1 MHDPLGKTIRRVLAF
16 SMGLGL
22 LLGGLPAAAQE
33 KASVRLKWLPQAQFA
48 GIYMAKEK
56 GFYLAEGID
65 MTINPGGPN
74 ISAEALVAAGTD
86 QFAQG
91 GGVDSQVTSRAKN
104 LPLVTIGIM
113 HQKTPFVFISH
124 ADSGIKAVKDFKGK
138 KVSVWFTGAQFVLY
152 SMLAQNGLAQSDVTI
167 QPQQV
172 ALTPFL
178 DRQVDVVAAT
188 LYNEMNTIK
197 ARKVSVN
204 IIAAEDSGITMP
216 RDPLMTSE
224 KVIQERPKLV
234 QGFVNATLRGWKYA
248 FQNKKETIDVLLR
261 VAPTLDRAHQ
271 EAMLVSTEEVT
282 LAGTGKSQG
291 IGYIDMPAVE
301 KAHKVLLDNKAI
313 DSPIDLSKAFD
324 DRFWKAA
331 PDADKKM

>member
-33 KASVRLKWLPQAQFA
+33 KASVRLKLLPQAQFA

-271 EAMLVSTEEVT
+271 EAMLVSAEEVT

>member
-271 EAMLVSTEEVT
+271 EAMLVSAEEVT

>member
-1 MHDPLGKTIRRVLAF
+1 MHDPLGKTIRRLLAF

-271 EAMLVSTEEVT
+271 EAMLVSAEEVT

>member
-124 ADSGIKAVKDFKGK
+124 ADYGIKAVKDFKGK

-248 FQNKKETIDVLLR
+248 FQNKKETVDVLLR
-261 VAPTLDRAHQ
+261 IAPTLDRAHQ
-271 EAMLVSTEEVT
+271 EAMLVSAEEVT
-282 LAGTGKSQG
+282 LAGSGKSQG

-324 DRFWKAA
+324 NRFWKAA

>member
-1 MHDPLGKTIRRVLAF
+1 MHVPLGKTIRRVLAF

-248 FQNKKETIDVLLR
+248 FQNKKETVDVLLR
-261 VAPTLDRAHQ
+261 IAPTLDRAHQ
-271 EAMLVSTEEVT
+271 EAMLVSAEEVT

>member
-248 FQNKKETIDVLLR
+248 FQNKKETVDVLLR
-261 VAPTLDRAHQ
+261 IAPTLDRAHQ
-271 EAMLVSTEEVT
+271 EAMLVSAEEVT
-282 LAGTGKSQG
+282 LAGSGKSQG

>member
-1 MHDPLGKTIRRVLAF
+1 
-16 SMGLGL
+16 
-22 LLGGLPAAAQE
+22 
-33 KASVRLKWLPQAQFA
+33 
-48 GIYMAKEK
+48 
-56 GFYLAEGID
+56 
-65 MTINPGGPN
+65 
-74 ISAEALVAAGTD
+74 
-86 QFAQG
+86 
-91 GGVDSQVTSRAKN
+91 
-104 LPLVTIGIM
+104 M

-138 KVSVWFTGAQFVLY
+138 KVSVWFTGAQYVLY
-152 SMLAQNGLAQSDVTI
+152 SMLAQNGLAQSEVTI

-172 ALTPFL
+172 SLTPFL

-248 FQNKKETIDVLLR
+248 FQNKKETVDVLLR
-261 VAPTLDRAHQ
+261 IAPTLDRAHQ
-271 EAMLVSTEEVT
+271 EAMLVSAEEVT
-282 LAGTGKSQG
+282 LAGSGKSQG

>member
-271 EAMLVSTEEVT
+271 EAMLVSAEEVT
-282 LAGTGKSQG
+282 LAGAGKSQG

>member
-1 MHDPLGKTIRRVLAF
+1 MRDPAGKAIRGAMAL

-22 LLGGLPAAAQE
+22 LLAGLPAAAQE

-65 MTINPGGPN
+65 MTVNAGGPN

-104 LPLVTIGIM
+104 LPIVTVGIM

-152 SMLAQNGLAQSDVTI
+152 SMLAHNGLAQSDLTI

-197 ARKVSVN
+197 ARNVGVN
-204 IIAAEDSGITMP
+204 MIAAEDSGITMP

-248 FQNKKETIDVLLR
+248 FQNKKETVDVLLR
-261 VAPTLDRAHQ
+261 IAPTLDRAHQ
-271 EAMLVSTEEVT
+271 EAMLASVEEVT
-282 LAGTGKSQG
+282 LANTGTSRG
-291 IGYIDMPAVE
+291 IGYIDMPTVE

-313 DSPIDLSKAFD
+313 DAPIDLSKAFD

>member
-248 FQNKKETIDVLLR
+248 FQNKKETVDVLLR
-261 VAPTLDRAHQ
+261 IAPTLDRAHQ
-271 EAMLVSTEEVT
+271 EAMLVSAEEVT
-282 LAGTGKSQG
+282 LAGAGKSQG

>member
-1 MHDPLGKTIRRVLAF
+1 MSIAFGKAVKQALMAIAVLGVA
-16 SMGLGL
+16 LGSW
-22 LLGGLPAAAQE
+22 PAGAQE

-65 MTINPGGPN
+65 MTVNPGGPN
-74 ISAEALVAAGTD
+74 ISAETLVASGTD

-104 LPLVTIGIM
+104 LPIVTIGIM

-124 ADSGIKAVKDFKGK
+124 ADSGIKAVKDLKGK

-178 DRQVDVVAAT
+178 DRQLDVVAAT

-197 ARKVSVN
+197 ARNVSVN
-204 IIAAEDSGITMP
+204 IIAAEDSGISMP

-224 KVIQERPKLV
+224 KMIQEKPKVV

-248 FQNKKETIDVLLR
+248 FQNKKETVDVLLKT
-261 VAPTLDRAHQ
+261 APTLDRAHQ
-271 EAMLVSTEEVT
+271 EAMLASVEEVT
-282 LAGTGKSQG
+282 LAGTGKSRG
-291 IGYIDMPAVE
+291 IGYIDMPTVE

-313 DSPIDLSKAFD
+313 ESPIDLSKAFD
-324 DRFWKAA
+324 SRFWNAA

>member
-1 MHDPLGKTIRRVLAF
+1 
-16 SMGLGL
+16 MGLGL

-271 EAMLVSTEEVT
+271 EAMLVSAEEVT

>member
-1 MHDPLGKTIRRVLAF
+1 MSITCRIVVRGAVAFGLALW
-16 SMGLGL
+16 GV
-22 LLGGLPAAAQE
+22 AAQAQE

-74 ISAEALVAAGTD
+74 ISAEALVASGSD

-91 GGVDSQVTSRAKN
+91 GGVDSEITSRSKN
-104 LPLVTIGIM
+104 LPIVTIGIM

-124 ADSGIKAVKDFKGK
+124 ANSGIKAVKDFKGK

-152 SMLAQNGLAQSDVTI
+152 SMLASGGLAQADVTI

-172 ALTPFL
+172 SLTPFL

-197 ARKVSVN
+197 ARNVGVN
-204 IIAAEDSGITMP
+204 IIAAEDSGISMP
-216 RDPLMTSE
+216 RDPLMTNE
-224 KVIQERPKLV
+224 KMIQEKPKVV

-248 FQNKKETIDVLLR
+248 FANKKETVEHPVEGRPDPRPRASGGDARLR
-261 VAPTLDRAHQ
+261 RGGD
-271 EAMLVSTEEVT
+271 
-282 LAGTGKSQG
+282 AGR
-291 IGYIDMPAVE
+291 P
-301 KAHKVLLDNKAI
+301 
-313 DSPIDLSKAFD
+313 
-324 DRFWKAA
+324 R
-331 PDADKKM
+331 

>member
-138 KVSVWFTGAQFVLY
+138 KVSV
-152 SMLAQNGLAQSDVTI
+152 
-167 QPQQV
+167 
-172 ALTPFL
+172 
-178 DRQVDVVAAT
+178 
-188 LYNEMNTIK
+188 
-197 ARKVSVN
+197 
-204 IIAAEDSGITMP
+204 
-216 RDPLMTSE
+216 
-224 KVIQERPKLV
+224 
-234 QGFVNATLRGWKYA
+234 
-248 FQNKKETIDVLLR
+248 
-261 VAPTLDRAHQ
+261 
-271 EAMLVSTEEVT
+271 
-282 LAGTGKSQG
+282 
-291 IGYIDMPAVE
+291 
-301 KAHKVLLDNKAI
+301 
-313 DSPIDLSKAFD
+313 
-324 DRFWKAA
+324 
-331 PDADKKM
+331 